1 MHIQRLRDLLSAN
14 LFGQSITGSEGLS
27 LSFLSAITL
36 RDPTGRSLEYT
47 GIYLNILEC
56 TGVYWSILECIG
68 VYGVYLN
75 ILECTGVYWSIL
87 GYTCVMFSSSICVLH
102 ID

>member
-47 GIYLNILEC
+47 GIYWNVLEYTGVYWNILEC
-56 TGVYWSILECIG
+56 IGVYWSVLEYTGVYWSILE
-68 VYGVYLN
+68 
-75 ILECTGVYWSIL
+75 
-87 GYTCVMFSSSICVLH
+87 YT
-102 ID
+102 